1 MKGVATHGG
10 SFRLSH
16 RISLSPAPSPH
27 SETSNPPPPSRHTVG
42 RSMMSLHVQGEREGD
57 HQAEADLLA
66 QLPDDVL
73 ADVLRRLPHG
83 GLAFSRC
90 VSAGRGAPSS
100 TPGACSARSSSRSR
114 RPGSSSTIPLIR
126 RRHGAL
132 LTPLRGDGASRLR
145 QAPLP
150 TRGRRRVYVL
160 NPATRSVAPL
170 PLRRPPHVEV
180 NSWYLVYDP
189 AASPHYQVFSVTRF
203 LCKREP
209 GNVFYDR
216 PKYKLDP
223 VVEQSEWPPSV
234 YTLHV
239 FSSRTGRWEERSF
252 VREGEAAG
260 TVADMRHMPHEK
272 RNAVYCRGA
281 LYVHCQTDFVMRYNT
296 KSPIEERF
304 EWSSE
309 ALGDENFAWSSDNE
323 DKVYD
328 KDDSGYSGYVKILG
342 FHPYKEIIF
351 FSESITTGM
360 AYHLNSSKIEA
371 LGNLYPARYDELP
384 NIERFTISAFP
395 YTSCWLKH
403 IGGI

>member
-114 RPGSSSTIPLIR
+114 RPGSSSTIPLLR

-150 TRGRRRVYVL
+150 TRGRRRVVGL
-160 NPATRSVAPL
+160 RPRPLQRPPARRR
-170 PLRRPPHVEV
+170 RRPPRLPPSPVVRAQPGHALGGAVAPA
-180 NSWYLVYDP
+180 P
-189 AASPHYQVFSVTRF
+189 AAARRGQLLVPRVRSGCLAALPGVFSDPFPLQTRA
-203 LCKREP
+203 
-209 GNVFYDR
+209 
-216 PKYKLDP
+216 
-223 VVEQSEWPPSV
+223 
-234 YTLHV
+234 
-239 FSSRTGRWEERSF
+239 WER
-252 VREGEAAG
+252 
-260 TVADMRHMPHEK
+260 
-272 RNAVYCRGA
+272 
-281 LYVHCQTDFVMRYNT
+281 L
-296 KSPIEERF
+296 
-304 EWSSE
+304 
-309 ALGDENFAWSSDNE
+309 L
-323 DKVYD
+323 
-328 KDDSGYSGYVKILG
+328 
-342 FHPYKEIIF
+342 
-351 FSESITTGM
+351 
-360 AYHLNSSKIEA
+360 
-371 LGNLYPARYDELP
+371 
-384 NIERFTISAFP
+384 
-395 YTSCWLKH
+395 
-403 IGGI
+403 